1 MHMILSGYV
10 NPDQILNPY
19 LVIRVETK
27 NLHFR
32 LMLILMPFLSIY
44 IGRVY
49 LLYFSIGIAIKMC
62 N

>member
-44 IGRVY
+44 TGRVY
-49 LLYFSIGIAIKMC
+49 LLYFSIGNAIKMC